1 MRDPRDMSELE
12 AQVAS
17 DKQRY
22 EEIERQEAELLG
34 DLSRRGPSTVGRE
47 VKYRAEKE
55 ALADSIRKG
64 REMLGA
70 ARSQPN

>member
-1 MRDPRDMSELE
+1 MRDLKNILELE

-22 EEIERQEAELLG
+22 HEIERQEVELLENIRPLG
-34 DLSRRGPSTVGRE
+34 FSAFGAE
-47 VKYRAEKE
+47 VRYRSEKE

-64 REMLGA
+64 EELLA
-70 ARSQPN
+70 ARR

>member
-1 MRDPRDMSELE
+1 VRGLKNNLELE

-22 EEIERQEAELLG
+22 DEIERQEVELLENVLPQG
-34 DLSRRGPSTVGRE
+34 FSAFGPE
-47 VKYRAEKE
+47 VRYRAEKE

-64 REMLGA
+64 EEMLAA
-70 ARSQPN
+70 ARR

>member
-22 EEIERQEAELLG
+22 EEIERQEAELLEN
-34 DLSRRGPSTVGRE
+34 LSQRGRGADGAE
-47 VKYRAEKE
+47 VRYRAEKE

-64 REMLGA
+64 RAMLA
-70 ARSQPN
+70 VARSQPN